1 MLSVLALC
9 VAGASCAVLTPLV
22 IVGLRRAGRV
32 DIPNERSLHDA
43 HLPRGGGIAIV
54 ASVLAAV
61 FLVGS
66 LQGIVVHLLLIAV
79 ALAAVGLLDDRAGLS
94 PVARL
99 GTQVSAGG
107 LLGYTVGLA
116 TGQTPTLMFVAVV
129 AMTFGTNAFN
139 FMDGINGISGIH
151 CVLFSLVIGVELMRL
166 DDDNGAALAFALLGA
181 SLTFIPYNFPR
192 ARVFLGDVGSYFI
205 GGMLASLAV
214 YAVAAGANVV
224 IVVALFGYYIV
235 DTSTTVLLRLRRGE
249 NILAAHR
256 DHMYQRLVR
265 AGCSHVTS
273 ALTATGLSVFGLLT
287 ALGTSQLVDRLT
299 SLLLV
304 FAALVAAVVLVRR
317 AISGLA
323 E

>member
-9 VAGASCAVLTPLV
+9 IAGASCAVLTPLV
-22 IVGLRRAGRV
+22 IVGLRWVGRV

-54 ASVLAAV
+54 ASVSAAV

-107 LLGYTVGLA
+107 LVGYTVGLA

-151 CVLFSLVIGVELMRL
+151 CVLFSLVIGVELIRL

-265 AGCSHVTS
+265 AGGSHVTS

-287 ALGTSQLVDRLT
+287 ALGTSQVVDRLT
-299 SLLLV
+299 SLLLA
-304 FAALVAAVVLVRR
+304 FAALVVAVVLVRR